1 MANDRKRYSS
11 DPSERARQLV
21 AEGKIGGAEH
31 GRKGGRPRKDQ
42 APLQSGETAAA
53 YIARTARDNAPAIL
67 KVYEDAVAAGQLPQ
81 HRLQA
86 VKQWVSAEDR
96 EAEREERAASKA
108 DPAPESADLEALD
121 REQLLDHLA
130 ARLAAN
136 PVVALALRD
145 RLSRAVE
152 KQSADS

>member
-1 MANDRKRYSS
+1 MAETPKRYPS
-11 DPSERARQLV
+11 DPSQRARQLV

-31 GRKGGRPRKDQ
+31 GRKGGRPRKNQ
-42 APLQSGETAAA
+42 VPLQPRETASA

-86 VKQWVSAEDR
+86 VKQWVNAEDR
-96 EAEREERAASKA
+96 EVERDERAASNA
-108 DPAPESADLEALD
+108 DPVPEEADLEALD
-121 REQLLDHLA
+121 RDQLLDHLA

-145 RLSRAVE
+145 RLSRAVAS
-152 KQSADS
+152 QSADS